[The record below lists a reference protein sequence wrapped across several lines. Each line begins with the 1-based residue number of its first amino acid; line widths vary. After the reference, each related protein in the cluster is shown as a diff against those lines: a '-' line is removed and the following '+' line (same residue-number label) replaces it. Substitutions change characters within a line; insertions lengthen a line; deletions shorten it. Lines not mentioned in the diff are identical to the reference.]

1 MRVAKIPCILFIAGT
16 LLSAQVPNPTQRV
29 PVQEPQRLDPVP
41 VFRIEV
47 VARSTAAV
55 NYLHRG
61 GSTKVDFQG
70 TPLLR
75 EAHGTAKVESERG
88 VIKVSAEFK
97 DLAQPSSFG
106 PEYLTYV
113 LWAISP
119 DGRPVNMG
127 ELTLDSYGKG
137 SSSKIET
144 TSEIQTFGLIV
155 TAEPYYAVT
164 QPSDLVVLENVI
176 RPDTRGVIQT
186 INAKYELLPRGTYTL
201 QARGRFVP
209 VKVGKKDPF
218 ELYEAENAVQIARLA
233 GADRYASES
242 FEKAVATLQQAE
254 RYQAQKPGQKPVITM
269 AREAAVRAEDSRVI
283 AIRRQQEEARE
294 NERLAAQAREN
305 AEREKALAADQ
316 RAAEESRQRALADAD
331 RLAAERSRAAAVD
344 AAQEADRSRAAA
356 VSAARDAE
364 RQRIEAERQKNEAEL
379 ARQAALK
386 ERREADEARRAAI
399 TEQQKLALEVDRSR
413 AAVADADRLRAD
425 ADRMRQQAELEKTQL
440 RQQLLDQF
448 NTILQTRDT
457 ARGLIVNMSDV
468 LFDVG
473 RCTLRPGAREKL
485 AKVSGIILGHPGL
498 RIEVEGH
505 TDSTGGDEMNMKLS
519 ENRAKAVRDYLV
531 AQGVRSENVTSK
543 GFGKTMPVADNSNA
557 AGRQMNRRVE
567 LVVSGEVIGTR
578 ITSIRTS
585 SKPQE

>member
-1 MRVAKIPCILFIAGT
+1 
-16 LLSAQVPNPTQRV
+16 
-29 PVQEPQRLDPVP
+29 VP

-61 GSTKVDFQG
+61 GSTKVDLQG

-186 INAKYELLPRGTYTL
+186 INAKYELLPRGTYTM
-201 QARGRFVP
+201 QGRGRFVP
-209 VKVGKKDPF
+209 VKVGKHNPF
-218 ELYEAENAVQIARLA
+218 ELYEAENAVQLARLA
-233 GADRYASES
+233 GADKYAPES
-242 FEKAVATLQQAE
+242 FQKAVGTLEQAQ

-283 AIRRQQEEARE
+283 AIRRQQEEALA
-294 NERLAAQAREN
+294 NERQAAQAREN
-305 AEREKALAADQ
+305 AEREKALLADQ
-316 RAAEESRQRALADAD
+316 RAAEQARQRALADAD

-356 VSAARDAE
+356 VNAARDAE
-364 RQRIEAERQKNEAEL
+364 RQRIEAERQKNEAEN

-386 ERREADEARRAAI
+386 ERREADEARQAAI
-399 TEQQKLALEVDRSR
+399 AEQQKLALEVDRSR
-413 AAVADADRLRAD
+413 AAAAD

-448 NTILQTRDT
+448 NAILQTRDT

-473 RCTLRPGAREKL
+473 RYTLRPGAREKL
-485 AKVSGIILGHPGL
+485 AKVAGIILGHPGL

-519 ENRAKAVRDYLV
+519 ENRANAVREYLV
-531 AQGVRSENVTSK
+531 AQGVRAENVTSK
-543 GFGKTMPVADNSNA
+543 GFGKTMPVADNGNA